1 MALGPFEPSLKRMRA
16 AVDLLEA
23 AVERRVRRDAKRGDS
38 DEELALMQDDRD
50 QLAVELD
57 GALSRNHALEAA
69 GSEAAKT
76 LAHAA
81 AALEAVIERILA
93 ADGD

>member
-50 QLAVELD
+50 RLAVELD
-57 GALSRNHALEAA
+57 SALGRSRALEAA
-69 GSEAAKT
+69 NSEAAKT
-76 LAHAA
+76 LAQAT
-81 AALEAVIERILA
+81 AALEAMIERILA
-93 ADGD
+93 ADDD

>member
-23 AVERRVRRDAKRGDS
+23 AVERRVRHDAKRGDS
-38 DEELALMQDDRD
+38 DEEMSLMQDDRD
-50 QLAVELD
+50 RLAVDLD
-57 GALSRNHALEAA
+57 SALGRGRALEAA
-69 GSEAAKT
+69 NSEAAKR
-76 LAHAA
+76 LAQAGQA
-81 AALEAVIERILA
+81 IESVIGRLI

>member
-23 AVERRVRRDAKRGDS
+23 AVERRLRRDAKRGDS

-57 GALSRNHALEAA
+57 AALGRNRAVEAA
-69 GSEAAKT
+69 NSEAAKT
-76 LAHAA
+76 LARAT

-93 ADGD
+93 GGGD

>member
-57 GALSRNHALEAA
+57 GARSRNRTLEAA
-69 GSEAAKT
+69 NSEASKS
-76 LAHAA
+76 LARAA

-93 ADGD
+93 AGGD

>member
-38 DEELALMQDDRD
+38 DEELALMQGDRD

-57 GALSRNHALEAA
+57 GALGRNRALEAA
-69 GSEAAKT
+69 NSEAAKT
-76 LAHAA
+76 LAQATV
-81 AALEAVIERILA
+81 ALEEVIERILA
-93 ADGD
+93 AGGE

>member
-57 GALSRNHALEAA
+57 SALSRNRALEAA
-69 GSEAAKT
+69 NSEAAKT
-76 LAHAA
+76 VAHAT

-93 ADGD
+93 GDGD

>member
-57 GALSRNHALEAA
+57 SALSRSRALEAA
-69 GSEAAKT
+69 NSEAAKS
-76 LAHAA
+76 LAHAT
-81 AALEAVIERILA
+81 AALETVIERILA
-93 ADGD
+93 ADGE

>member
-23 AVERRVRRDAKRGDS
+23 AVERRVRRDAKRGDA
-38 DEELALMQDDRD
+38 DEELALMQDDRN

-57 GALSRNHALEAA
+57 SALGRNRALEAA
-69 GSEAAKT
+69 NSEAAKT

-81 AALEAVIERILA
+81 AALEAVIERVLA
-93 ADGD
+93 ADGE

>member
-23 AVERRVRRDAKRGDS
+23 AVERRARRDAKRGDS

-50 QLAVELD
+50 RLAVELD
-57 GALSRNHALEAA
+57 SALSRNRVLEAA
-69 GSEAAKT
+69 NSEAAKT
-76 LAHAA
+76 LAQAT
-81 AALEAVIERILA
+81 AALEAAIERILA
-93 ADGD
+93 AGDD

>member
-23 AVERRVRRDAKRGDS
+23 AVERRARRDAKRGDS

-50 QLAVELD
+50 RLAVELD
-57 GALSRNHALEAA
+57 SALSRNRVLEAA
-69 GSEAAKT
+69 NSEAAKT
-76 LAHAA
+76 LAQAT
-81 AALEAVIERILA
+81 AALEAAIERILGV
-93 ADGD
+93 GDD

>member
-23 AVERRVRRDAKRGDS
+23 AVERRMRLDARRGNS

-50 QLAVELD
+50 RLAVELD
-57 GALSRNHALEAA
+57 SALGRNRALDAA
-69 GSEAAKT
+69 NSQAAET
-76 LAHAA
+76 LAKAGD
-81 AALEAVIERILA
+81 ALEAVIARILA
-93 ADGD
+93 SGGE

>member
-57 GALSRNHALEAA
+57 AALGRNRAVEAA
-69 GSEAAKT
+69 NSEAAKT
-76 LAHAA
+76 LARAT

-93 ADGD
+93 GGGD

>member
-57 GALSRNHALEAA
+57 SALGRNRALEAA
-69 GSEAAKT
+69 NSEAAKT
-76 LAHAA
+76 LAQATV
-81 AALEAVIERILA
+81 ALEEVIERILA
-93 ADGD
+93 AGGE

>member
-57 GALSRNHALEAA
+57 AALGRNRALEAA
-69 GSEAAKT
+69 NSEAAKT
-76 LAHAA
+76 LAQAI

-93 ADGD
+93 GGGD

>member
-57 GALSRNHALEAA
+57 SALSRSRALETAN
-69 GSEAAKT
+69 SEAAKS
-76 LAHAA
+76 LAHATL
-81 AALEAVIERILA
+81 ALEAVIERILA

>member
-38 DEELALMQDDRD
+38 DE
-50 QLAVELD
+50 
-57 GALSRNHALEAA
+57 
-69 GSEAAKT
+69 
-76 LAHAA
+76 
-81 AALEAVIERILA
+81 
-93 ADGD
+93 

>member
-57 GALSRNHALEAA
+57 AALGRNRALESAN
-69 GSEAAKT
+69 SEAAKT
-76 LAHAA
+76 LAQAT
-81 AALEAVIERILA
+81 AALEEVIERILTA
-93 ADGD
+93 SGE

>member
-23 AVERRVRRDAKRGDS
+23 AVERRMRRDAKRGDS

-57 GALSRNHALEAA
+57 SALSRNRALEAA
-69 GSEAAKT
+69 NSDAAKS
-76 LAHAA
+76 LAHATTT
-81 AALEAVIERILA
+81 LEAVIERIVA

>member
-57 GALSRNHALEAA
+57 SALGRNRALEASN
-69 GSEAAKT
+69 SEAAKT
-76 LAHAA
+76 LSQAT
-81 AALEAVIERILA
+81 AALEEVIERILA
-93 ADGD
+93 TSGD

>member
-1 MALGPFEPSLKRMRA
+1 MALGPFEPSLKRMR
-16 AVDLLEA
+16 A

-57 GALSRNHALEAA
+57 SALGRNRALEAA
-69 GSEAAKT
+69 NSEAAKT

-81 AALEAVIERILA
+81 SALEAVIERILA